1 MKISIFRAVLIGVLI
16 GILTF
21 VAFRLVLIFLLLGA
35 IFKLAGKGRGRQ
47 QHWHERKLAFVE
59 NVRNMNEDDYQ
70 NFKSNFGKHHGCHH
84 HHC

>member
-16 GILTF
+16 GLLTF
-21 VAFRLVLIFLLLGA
+21 LAFRLVLVLLIIGA
-35 IFKLAGKGRGRQ
+35 IFKLAGKGRGRH

-70 NFKSNFGKHHGCHH
+70 KFKNNVGKEHGCHH
-84 HHC
+84 RHC